1 MPTPRP
7 GSPPGPRQA
16 FRAVLAGHACVH
28 PGSVFDAPSAVLAKS
43 LGFECAI
50 FAGSIASLSVLAAPD
65 LIILTLSE
73 FAEQAKR
80 ICRATTLPLVVDAD
94 HGYGNA
100 LNVQRCVQELEFAG
114 IAAMT
119 IEDTDLPRPYGTLKP
134 RLVSRQ
140 EGLGKIRAA
149 LAARRDPDLCIAG
162 RTSALDIAGMDEAIA
177 RVTAYAEAGAD
188 AVFLTGVKT
197 LDQIRDI
204 AAHVR
209 VPIMLGGT
217 APSLDSTDLAQH
229 GVRFRILGH
238 QPYMA
243 ALNAAYETL
252 RAIRAGTKPADLTG
266 LLPPNLHAIAER
278 RAAHDAATKDF
289 LGGDQ

>member
-1 MPTPRP
+1 MPTPR
-7 GSPPGPRQA
+7 PGPRQA
-16 FRAVLAGHACVH
+16 FRAVLAGNACVH
-28 PGSVFDAPSAVLAKS
+28 PGSVFDAPSAVLAES

-65 LIILTLSE
+65 LIVLTLSE
-73 FAEQAKR
+73 FAEQARR
-80 ICRATTLPLVVDAD
+80 ICRVTDLPLVVDAD

-100 LNVQRCVQELEFAG
+100 LNVQRCVEELEAAG

-119 IEDTDLPRPYGTLKP
+119 IEDTDLPRPYGTTKAS
-134 RLVSRQ
+134 LVSRE
-140 EGLGKIRAA
+140 EGLGKVRAA
-149 LAARRDPDLCIAG
+149 LAARRDPSLVIAG
-162 RTSALDIAGMDEAIA
+162 RTSALDIAGMEEALA

-197 LDQIRDI
+197 IEQIRDI

-217 APSLDSTDLAQH
+217 PPSLDSAELAQH

-266 LLPPNLHAIAER
+266 LLPPNLHALAER
-278 RAAHDAATKDF
+278 RVAHDAATKDF
-289 LGGDQ
+289 LGGQK